1 MTIPTPIELIGS
13 PGSPYTRKMLA
24 LLRYRRIPHHIIWG
38 DVSTELNKRGV
49 PLPKLVFLPTFLY
62 RDDDGKAVPRSDST
76 PIIRELEQAFAGR
89 SALPT
94 DPALA
99 FIDYLLEDF
108 ADEWCTKYMFHYRW
122 YFEQDADNA
131 GSLLPTYHDV
141 TLPADSW
148 KQFKTLFTERQ
159 VERLRYVGSNDETAP
174 IIDASYRRLLNALE
188 AHFAELPFLLGRRP
202 GAGDFAL
209 FGQFSQL
216 VGCDPTSR
224 AIAHELSMRTVGWM
238 GLTEDLSGLDPQDAD
253 WQAPEALPASLRGVL
268 TEIGRVYAPA
278 LLANAAAV
286 QAGEKHWQAQIDGGN
301 WSQQAFP
308 YQAKCLGWINQQYRA
323 LSPQDA
329 ARVDGLLAGTGCETM
344 LLARD

>member
-1 MTIPTPIELIGS
+1 MAIATPVELIGS

-24 LLRYRRIPHHIIWG
+24 LLRYRRIEHRIIWG
-38 DVSTELNKRGV
+38 DPTTQLQKRAIPV
-49 PLPKLVFLPTFLY
+49 PKLVFLPTFIY
-62 RDDDGKAVPRSDST
+62 RDEEGNDVPRSDST
-76 PIIRELEQAFAGR
+76 PIIRELEEAFVGR
-89 SALPT
+89 SVLPT

-122 YFEQDADNA
+122 YFAADADNA

-141 TLPADSW
+141 TLPAPQW
-148 KQFKTLFTERQ
+148 QQFKKFFTERQ
-159 VERLRYVGSNDETAP
+159 VERLRYVGSNDDTAP
-174 IIDASYRRLLNALE
+174 LIDASYRRLLQALE
-188 AHFAELPFLLGRRP
+188 AHFAEQPFLLGSRP

-224 AIAHELSMRTVGWM
+224 AIAHQLSMRTVGWM
-238 GLTEDLSGLDPQDAD
+238 GLTEDLSGLDPQAD
-253 WQAPEALPASLRGVL
+253 DWRAPEKLPDSLKGLLNEV
-268 TEIGRVYAPA
+268 GRVYAPA
-278 LLANAAAV
+278 LLANARAV

-308 YQAKCLGWINQQYRA
+308 YQAKCLGWINDQYRA
-323 LSPQDA
+323 LNPTDK

-344 LLARD
+344 LLPGD